1 MILTTKG
8 GSVMKKLILFVVL
21 MVMGC
26 GSPTGP
32 ESWWDMNMYAEETYG
47 EGYWTVYWDAP
58 EFDIYEAQN
67 VYIQMGEY
75 GSGITPLEISGV
87 QAMDIIDTGS
97 YFITPDVFPANWYL
111 MHAEFNG
118 WVYEELL
125 DF

>member
-1 MILTTKG
+1 
-8 GSVMKKLILFVVL
+8 MKQLMLLVAL

-26 GSPTGP
+26 NSPTEPGN
-32 ESWWDMNMYAEETYG
+32 EWDMNMYAESE
-47 EGYWTVYWDAP
+47 EQPDCWTIYWDAP

-75 GSGITPLEISGV
+75 GSGIPPLEISGV

-97 YFITPDVFPANWYL
+97 YFITIDIFPANWYL